1 MLSLS
6 PLDLGISLSNC
17 EIDRRRCCPP
27 KSGIRRALLCQE
39 EKKNFKEIGA
49 KFDRQ
54 QGEFVVSRNE
64 YKWYNLEYVLIFT

>member
-1 MLSLS
+1 MIIYVEMAY
-6 PLDLGISLSNC
+6 G
-17 EIDRRRCCPP
+17 
-27 KSGIRRALLCQE
+27 

-49 KFDRQ
+49 KFDWQ